1 MKGKPETYRGY
12 DKELSEKYGM
22 TIEEMY
28 RDHPVYKDRNKGIVE
43 FVLKDKPEAIFE
55 FACTY
60 DFLALE
66 IIRELP
72 DVRYVCT
79 NFLPEVVEYIQNKMG
94 VESFLFDAND
104 IPNTDLSEFDAFVC
118 TSLEHLENDIEI
130 LDSLPEPSIIY
141 FCVTN
146 MPDKTHAWGFDLEW
160 EIYDRY
166 KDVMRIVDYKIFKQ
180 HNRMKMIGRGIRD

>member
-1 MKGKPETYRGY
+1 MDSKYYTGY

-22 TIEEMY
+22 TIEEIY
-28 RDHPVYKDRNKGIVE
+28 RDNPVYKERNEGIVE
-43 FVLKDKPEAIFE
+43 FVLKDKPKAIFE

-72 DVRYVCT
+72 DIRYVCT
-79 NFLPEVVEYIQNKMG
+79 NFLPEVVEYIQDKMS
-94 VESFLFDAND
+94 VKSFVFDANE
-104 IPNTDLSEFDAFVC
+104 IPHTNLIEFDAFVC
-118 TSLEHLENDIEI
+118 TSFEHLENDIEI
-130 LDSLPEPSIIY
+130 IGSLPNSCTIY

-146 MPDKTHAWGFDLEW
+146 MPDKTHEWGFDSEW
-160 EIYDRY
+160 DIYERY
-166 KDVMRIVDYKIFKQ
+166 KSVMKITDHKIFNQ

>member
-1 MKGKPETYRGY
+1 
-12 DKELSEKYGM
+12 M

-28 RDHPVYKDRNKGIVE
+28 RDHPIYKERNMGLVE

-94 VESFLFDAND
+94 VETFLFDANE
-104 IPNTDLSEFDAFVC
+104 IPNHDLSEFDAFVC
-118 TSLEHLENDIEI
+118 TSLEHLENDIDI
-130 LDSLPEPSIIY
+130 LDSLPEPSTIY

-146 MPDKTHAWGFDLEW
+146 MPDKTHAWGFDSEW

-166 KDVMRIVDYKIFKQ
+166 KDTMRIVDYKIYRYN
-180 HNRMKMIGRGIRD
+180 NRMKMIGRGKRD

>member
-1 MKGKPETYRGY
+1 MKGKLEDYKGY
-12 DKELSEKYGM
+12 DQELSKKFGM

-28 RDHPVYKDRNKGIVE
+28 RDHPIYKDRNKGIVE
-43 FVLKDKPEAIFE
+43 FALKDKPESIFE

-79 NFLPEVVEYIQNKMG
+79 NFDPEVVEYIQNKMG
-94 VESFLFDAND
+94 VKSFVFDANE
-104 IPNTDLSEFDAFVC
+104 IPYTDLTEFDAFVC
-118 TSLEHLENDIEI
+118 TSLEHFENDIEI
-130 LDSLPEPSIIY
+130 LDSLPEPCIIY

-146 MPDKTHAWGFDLEW
+146 MPDRTHAWGFDVEW

-180 HNRMKMIGRGIRD
+180 HNRMKMIGRGKRD